1 MSGGSRTQTV
11 KPWEAQ
17 VEPLKY
23 GFGEARKI
31 LDKGPAEYYPEAT
44 TAGFDPAQQAAQAAT
59 LGYTM
64 APRTQSMMK
73 GAENALIG
81 SLQGATP
88 FTGGQM
94 SDLLAGRVD
103 TGGGPSLPAGVSS
116 LGYYS
121 SCFVDGVQVELVDG
135 SEKNVSEINI
145 GDEVKTDKGDGV
157 VTKIYPSKAGG
168 QKLYGFNGKE
178 PFVTEA
184 HPFMTQ
190 DGWKKISDV
199 VEGDILYRNG
209 KGIVTVESVIS
220 KEIPEDTPVYNFHVD
235 GHETYFADGYLV
247 HNKTYAPG
255 YEPGGPHFVPGTG
268 PGPVSGPS
276 GGGGSPYADMMQ
288 TFGNQMKSQL
298 LGNVLPGIR
307 SGIVEA
313 HPGGSSVANNI
324 QSKAIA
330 AANQQMTNK
339 AAEMYGNAYAQAQG
353 MRMPAAQMQLGQQ
366 ALGMQ
371 QYPSI
376 MAQPF
381 SVYDR
386 MGDIGDKRQAMSQ
399 RAIDDDISR
408 YTYSQQAPQN
418 ALQNYMAMISGDYGS
433 TTTAPGPSGLDTVGK
448 LASIASIFM

>member
-11 KPWEAQ
+11 KPWEEQ
-17 VEPLKY
+17 IEPLKY
-23 GFGEARKI
+23 GFGEARDI
-31 LDKGPAEYYPEAT
+31 YDTGPPQYYTGPT
-44 TAGFDPAQQAAQAAT
+44 VAGFDPTQQAAQAAT

-64 APRTQSMMK
+64 GPRTQSMMK

-88 FTGGQM
+88 FTGGQT

-103 TGGGPSLPAGVSS
+103 TG
-116 LGYYS
+116 
-121 SCFVDGVQVELVDG
+121 Q
-135 SEKNVSEINI
+135 
-145 GDEVKTDKGDGV
+145 
-157 VTKIYPSKAGG
+157 
-168 QKLYGFNGKE
+168 
-178 PFVTEA
+178 
-184 HPFMTQ
+184 
-190 DGWKKISDV
+190 
-199 VEGDILYRNG
+199 
-209 KGIVTVESVIS
+209 
-220 KEIPEDTPVYNFHVD
+220 
-235 GHETYFADGYLV
+235 
-247 HNKTYAPG
+247 
-255 YEPGGPHFVPGTG
+255 
-268 PGPVSGPS
+268 
-276 GGGGSPYADMMQ
+276 GSPYADMMQ

-330 AANQQMTNK
+330 SANQQMMNK

-376 MAQPF
+376 MSQPF

-399 RAIDDDISR
+399 RAIDDDIQR
-408 YTYSQQAPQN
+408 WTYSQQAPQN

-433 TTTAPGPSGLDTVGK
+433 STTAPGPSGLDTIGK
-448 LASIASIFM
+448 LASIASVFMSDIRIKENITPEGTTWKGFNVYTYNYKYNPASHRSRGVMAQEVELTRPDAVVEIDGVKRVDYGVL